1 VCLDKDMDL
10 IETITTT
17 YELLVEQIGPV
28 PLRVDERGHGRP
40 VLLLHGGAG
49 PQSVSAFADLLAAEA
64 GHRVLVPTHPGFAG
78 TPRPVALDSVRGLA
92 ATYAALIEH
101 LDLTDLSVVGNS
113 VGGWVAVELAALVGV
128 EPTGRARARW
138 RDLTLVGAVGLD
150 VPGHRPADFFALTM
164 DEVADL
170 SYFEPDRF
178 RLDLDALPPAARA
191 LVPGNRAALATYGGA
206 TMTDPTLTDRLA
218 RITVPALVV
227 AGEADRIVD
236 AEVAREYAARIPG
249 ARFVLLPRTG
259 HLPQL
264 ETPAALLGLLT
275 SSSSPRITTPQQVC
289 TPHRRSDQ

>member
-1 VCLDKDMDL
+1 MTDTVS
-10 IETITTT
+10 TTTTT
-17 YELLVEQIGPV
+17 YALQVDEIGLVQV
-28 PLRVDERGHGRP
+28 TVDERGQGRP

-49 PQSVSAFADLLAAEA
+49 PQSVTAFADLLAGEA
-64 GHRVLVPTHPGFAG
+64 GVRVLVPTHPGFGG
-78 TPRPVALDSVRGLA
+78 TERPAALDSARRLA
-92 ATYAALIEH
+92 ATYAALVEH

-113 VGGWVAVELAALVGV
+113 VGGWVAVELAALVGA

-178 RLDLDALPPAARA
+178 RLDLDAMPPAV
-191 LVPGNRAALATYGGA
+191 LGLMPGNRAALAVYGGA
-206 TMTDPTLTDRLA
+206 TMTDPTLADRLGG
-218 RITVPALVV
+218 ITVPTLVV

-236 AEVAREYAARIPG
+236 AEVARAYAAAVPG
-249 ARFVLLPRTG
+249 ARLEVLPRTG

-264 ETPAALLGLLT
+264 ETPAALLGLVV
-275 SSSSPRITTPQQVC
+275 R
-289 TPHRRSDQ
+289 